1 MSLRIRFRPIR
12 TRVVSKLLYKNLY
25 HFVGHCGT
33 FYDLKWTINALNC
46 ISAAEIN
53 ITMQASNQNREA
65 VGVCW
70 RFLTASVKKKNI
82 LQTIVLPFSMPSE
95 VIIILVQFM
104 FFVISISW
112 APLRAHF
119 NPRLTAGA
127 KMSLCRA

>member
-33 FYDLKWTINALNC
+33 FYDLKWTINALKC

-70 RFLTASVKKKNI
+70 RFLTASVKKKHSSDYCVAIFNAIRSDNNI
-82 LQTIVLPFSMPSE
+82 STVYVFCHKYLLDPS
-95 VIIILVQFM
+95 QSSF
-104 FFVISISW
+104 
-112 APLRAHF
+112 
-119 NPRLTAGA
+119 
-127 KMSLCRA
+127 